1 MNKNNIEK
9 QVLSAFIQATPDLFD
24 WIKEDCK
31 KQKGITVEVN
41 PKPIKP
47 FITRKMLARVACF
60 VAIFGVVLTAVVLM
74 LTKTP
79 VSYVCIDVNPS
90 FTVSLNRFDKVIS
103 IDGNNKEAQKIIEEN
118 TISKNDIIKTAD
130 EIISIVKEK
139 EYLTEKDNSILL
151 SVISDDREKRDTL
164 CDKLTKSI
172 LSLADSEKYNLISQA
187 FRMDEALNR
196 KAKKY
201 DTSVGKVNYVSQI
214 ASKTKYSFDNLISL
228 KINDL
233 ANIVSENGITLS
245 DIKANG
251 KPSENSLI
259 GKENAKA
266 IVFSDLNMNESSA
279 DFISTELGA
288 NAKTLVYIITVNV
301 DKLNSKYDIDAHS
314 GEIVEKISFD
324 GTVYINEKYLPKM
337 TEDTLPK
344 EEKNY
349 ITFTESREEQTATEG
364 SDNIGNKTENTE
376 SGTQTPTTETE
387 MNTTV
392 TEPTDETPTKEDV
405 PIPKEIPTEK
415 NVDKSSLSE
424 DLPDIFTSDHC
435 IYHEVL
441 SSNPPIPNNPYNNSV
456 PFVTIR
462 RYNEYSTIDNFPF
475 TTDKRLVALICNET
489 QFYNYFGRYDSKFNS
504 KFFEDKALISVSFS
518 LDAYQWDRLDF
529 VDLYDDNNLYCC
541 IRITEA
547 EQMKMGSPQPY
558 VSIWMIILNKN
569 DIKNANDV
577 IAYADDYYY

>member
-1 MNKNNIEK
+1 MNKSNIEK
-9 QVLSAFIQATPDLFD
+9 QVLSAFTQATPDLFD

-31 KQKGITVEVN
+31 KQKGVMVEVN

-90 FTVSLNRFDKVIS
+90 FTVSLNRFDKVIT

-118 TISKNDIIKTAD
+118 TISKNDINKTAED
-130 EIISIVKEK
+130 IISLVKEK

-151 SVISDDREKRDTL
+151 SVISNDREKRDTL

-187 FRMDEALNR
+187 LRTDESQTR

-201 DTSVGKVNYVSQI
+201 DTSEGKVNFVNQI

-233 ANIVSENGITLS
+233 ANIVSENGLKLGE
-245 DIKANG
+245 IKANG

-266 IVFSDLNMNESSA
+266 IVFSDLKMKQSSA
-279 DFISTELGA
+279 DFTSEELGA
-288 NAKTLVYIITVNV
+288 TAKTLVYIITVNV

-337 TEDTLPK
+337 TDDSLPK

-376 SGTQTPTTETE
+376 SGTQTPTTEIETTAKKESPIYTE
-387 MNTTV
+387 
-392 TEPTDETPTKEDV
+392 EPTDKTATNEKENT
-405 PIPKEIPTEK
+405 PIPI
-415 NVDKSSLSE
+415 SE

-435 IYHEVL
+435 IYHEIIIG
-441 SSNPPIPNNPYNNSV
+441 NPPAPIKTSD
-456 PFVTIR
+456 TSITAGAWIKKD
-462 RYNEYSTIDNFPF
+462 NEYSAIDNFPF
-475 TTDKRLVALICNET
+475 TTDKGLVALICNET
-489 QFYNYFGRYDSKFNS
+489 QFYNYFGRYDSGFDS
-504 KFFEDKALISVSFS
+504 KFFEDEALISISFS
-518 LDAYQWDRLDF
+518 READKYNRLMF
-529 VDLYDDNNLYCC
+529 VDTYDDNTLYCC
-541 IRITEA
+541 VQTGNPSVITEK
-547 EQMKMGSPQPY
+547 MKTESSQPY
-558 VSIWMIILNKN
+558 VSITMIPLNKN
-569 DIKNANDV
+569 DIKNVNDV
-577 IAYADDYYY
+577 MGYVNDNY